1 MNARFDNPWFDAMLE
16 QMWVYRQVTDVVAK
30 TVGPDLQHDPQALTD
45 RCLHPSEPRLNP
57 LEFHGKRRPVAPRVT
72 ATPKKTAVRRH
83 QAFGLK
89 PKLELVPTLT
99 SRSRSSS
106 AS

>member
-30 TVGPDLQHDPQALTD
+30 TVRPDLQNDSHALTD
-45 RCLHPSEPRLNP
+45 RRLHPSEPRLNP
-57 LEFHGKRRPVAPRVT
+57 LEFHGKRRSVAPRVT
-72 ATPKKTAVRRH
+72 ATGKTAAVRRH
-83 QAFGLK
+83 QAFRPK
-89 PKLELVPTLT
+89 PKLELVPTST